1 MENATDRDAASRR
14 PSTAAADAIATG
26 KSGHW
31 LRAVSRFGL
40 VARGVVYL
48 LVGYLSLRLALDAR
62 GRSDQ
67 PASAAGAVQAAAE
80 HSWGSASLVL
90 LAAGFAGYA
99 LTQLVEAI
107 FRPRFAGSAINRWR
121 QRAVST
127 MGFLLY
133 TAFCV
138 STISLL
144 ATIQRPDGTARSER
158 RQDTALTA
166 DALRTLP
173 GRLLLGLVGT
183 LVVLAGI
190 ELGRRSIR
198 LTFQERFVTELH
210 PPQLGIVVRS
220 LGALGCVARAAV
232 FVLVG
237 VFVLKAAISGNP
249 WESRGLDAT
258 FRGVA
263 HSTYGPFTLGALAIG
278 LGCYGLYC
286 VVEARYRDLT
296 PGR

>member
-1 MENATDRDAASRR
+1 MHNPAERPDTPASG
-14 PSTAAADAIATG
+14 SSAADAIGTG
-26 KSGHW
+26 LTGQW
-31 LRAVSRFGL
+31 LRTVSRFGL

-48 LVGYLSLRLALDAR
+48 LVGYLSLRLALDAH
-62 GRSDQ
+62 GRSDE
-67 PASAAGAVQAAAE
+67 PASATGAVQEVAQ
-80 HSWGSASLVL
+80 HSWGAAPLVL

-107 FRPRFAGSAINRWR
+107 FRPRYAGSAINRWR
-121 QRAVST
+121 QRAVSSV
-127 MGFLLY
+127 GFLLY

-144 ATIQRPDGTARSER
+144 VTIHRPDGTAQSER

-166 DALRTLP
+166 DALRTVP
-173 GRLLLGLVGT
+173 GRVVLGVVGL
-183 LVVLAGI
+183 LVVLAGV
-190 ELGRRSIR
+190 ELGRRSMR
-198 LTFQERFVTELH
+198 LTFQERFVAQLDRRF
-210 PPQLGIVVRS
+210 LGIAVRS

-249 WESRGLDAT
+249 WESKGLDAT

-263 HSTYGPFTLGALAIG
+263 HSTYGPITLAALAVG
-278 LGCYGLYC
+278 LACYGLYC
-286 VVEARYRDLT
+286 LIEARYRDLT

>member
-1 MENATDRDAASRR
+1 MENPAER
-14 PSTAAADAIATG
+14 PDQPTTGSTAADVIGTG
-26 KSGHW
+26 LTGQS
-31 LRAVSRFGL
+31 LRAASRFGL

-48 LVGYLSLRLALDAR
+48 LVGYLSLRLALDAH

-67 PASAAGAVQAAAE
+67 PASAAGAVQQVAQ
-80 HSWGSASLVL
+80 HSWGAAPLVL

-107 FRPRFAGSAINRWR
+107 FRPRYAGSAINRWR
-121 QRAVST
+121 QRAVSMT
-127 MGFLLY
+127 GFLLY

-144 ATIQRPDGTARSER
+144 VTLQRPDGTARSER

-166 DALRTLP
+166 DALRTVP
-173 GRLLLGLVGT
+173 GRLVLGVVGL
-183 LVVLAGI
+183 LVVLAGV
-190 ELGRRSIR
+190 ELGRRSMR
-198 LTFQERFVTELH
+198 LTFQERFVSRLDH
-210 PPQLGIVVRS
+210 RFLGLAVRS

-232 FVLVG
+232 FALVG

-263 HSTYGPFTLGALAIG
+263 HSTYGPITLGALAVG
-278 LGCYGLYC
+278 LACYGLYC
-286 VVEARYRDLT
+286 LIEARYRDLT